1 MRRLAWHLVMEL
13 TPNFTA
19 PAAAGPL
26 TTVAAG
32 LNGVNVGVFT
42 GSGVM
47 DASTSGYPTA
57 GTLVVVLTGGTVVT
71 IAYTGVT
78 GSAFTG
84 CTTTAGSGTLAT
96 GDKLGIASSYAA
108 VTAGAYDSQ
117 MTTIANRA
125 KSMLPNA
132 WFLVFQAE
140 PDIGARTGYGTA
152 AEYVSAFQHVANL
165 FRTICGQGA
174 GAGNVITMWDI
185 ATPGSTAAAF
195 YPGDAATDWIC
206 VDPYDPTLKKGSPLA
221 TYTPMITWLNGDPFP
236 IRRSRPRRRPRQA
249 ARDQ

>member
-1 MRRLAWHLVMEL
+1 MANRQLNCWYRYYAFTSNNIPSADNVTLCAGRHLVMEL

-32 LNGVNVGVFT
+32 SNGVNVGVFT

-57 GTLVVVLTGGTVVT
+57 GTLVVLTGGTVVT

-78 GSAFTG
+78 GGAFTG

-174 GAGNVITMWDI
+174 GPATSSRCGTSPHPAPPLRRSIP
-185 ATPGSTAAAF
+185 ATPPPTGFAST
-195 YPGDAATDWIC
+195 
-206 VDPYDPTLKKGSPLA
+206 PTTRPLRKGH
-221 TYTPMITWLNGDPFP
+221 
-236 IRRSRPRRRPRQA
+236 R
-249 ARDQ
+249 